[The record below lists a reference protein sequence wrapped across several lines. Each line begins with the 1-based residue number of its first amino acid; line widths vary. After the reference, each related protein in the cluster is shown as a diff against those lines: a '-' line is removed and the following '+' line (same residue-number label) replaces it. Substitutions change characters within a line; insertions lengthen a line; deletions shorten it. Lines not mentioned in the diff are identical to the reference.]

1 MATLNKIMII
11 GNTGRDAELR
21 MTPNGKP
28 VASFS
33 VAVNRRFSAGGDGA
47 ERREETE
54 WFNIIAWNRLAD
66 FSQQY
71 VTKGRLVYV
80 EGRLQTRKWQDRE
93 QKERTTVEIVAND
106 IQLLS
111 GPRDRESTGDV
122 SEPRAAQPA
131 EAGTFDPDEIPF

>member
-33 VAVNRRFSAGGDGA
+33 VAVNRAFTPSDGG

-54 WFNIIAWNRLAD
+54 WFNIVAWTRLAE

-106 IQLLS
+106 IQLLG
-111 GPRDRESTGDV
+111 GPRGERAEAGAPV
-122 SEPRAAQPA
+122 RAAEGTA
-131 EAGTFDPDEIPF
+131 ESGTFDPDEIPF

>member
-1 MATLNKIMII
+1 MATLNKIMVI

-33 VAVNRRFSAGGDGA
+33 VAVNRSYTPSDGG

-54 WFNIIAWNRLAD
+54 WFNVVAWNRLAE

-71 VTKGRLVYV
+71 VTKGRLVFV

-106 IQLLS
+106 IQLLG
-111 GPRDRESTGDV
+111 GPRGERADTGGGEAAPREKGPD
-122 SEPRAAQPA
+122 
-131 EAGTFDPDEIPF
+131 AGTFDPDEIPF